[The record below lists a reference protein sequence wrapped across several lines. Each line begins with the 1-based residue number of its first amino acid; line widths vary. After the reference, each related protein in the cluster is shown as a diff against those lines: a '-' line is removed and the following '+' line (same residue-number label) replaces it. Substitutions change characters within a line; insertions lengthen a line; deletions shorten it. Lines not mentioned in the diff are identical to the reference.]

1 MKRFARACIAFSG
14 LILAVYTLWLVTG
27 SDTDSAAAVSSLL
40 TVIYNALVIVL
51 GIYIASRNT
60 FHSAIRRA
68 WFCFSAAS
76 GAWAIAEILWFY
88 YESILGIDPYPS
100 PADFFYLI
108 FYPFMLGG
116 VLSMPFLPIERE
128 KRALIALDTL
138 IVPLVALL
146 FLYYFILAP
155 LHTSLE
161 GGQALETI
169 VTLTYPSA
177 DLLILIGLL
186 SLLQRDVEGVDRNV
200 LLSLS
205 ISMSLTAGAD
215 VAWAVF
221 ELFGDSTHIAFL
233 NAVWLAGVWGTLI
246 AAGIQIERP
255 SLAEIHQ
262 PDFRPP
268 LRDILIYAAPAS
280 AFILLL
286 ISSNRSAYENTP
298 QYIVA
303 VISVILG
310 TLVMVRQYIVL
321 NENRQLYKRME
332 ILAARDQLTGLFN
345 RRAFDETLKRETQR
359 CERHDHA
366 LSLLMMDMDGFKK
379 YNDAFGHLNGDVILK
394 TTADIIRGSLRTIDI
409 LARYGGDEYVAIL
422 PETSLENAQRLAERI
437 SGILKKELADKN
449 VGMTIGGATWQKGM
463 TADDLIKAADQ
474 ELYRLKSLRQSGGQ
488 DAP

>member
-1 MKRFARACIAFSG
+1 
-14 LILAVYTLWLVTG
+14 
-27 SDTDSAAAVSSLL
+27 
-40 TVIYNALVIVL
+40 
-51 GIYIASRNT
+51 
-60 FHSAIRRA
+60 
-68 WFCFSAAS
+68 
-76 GAWAIAEILWFY
+76 
-88 YESILGIDPYPS
+88 
-100 PADFFYLI
+100 
-108 FYPFMLGG
+108 
-116 VLSMPFLPIERE
+116 
-128 KRALIALDTL
+128 
-138 IVPLVALL
+138 
-146 FLYYFILAP
+146 
-155 LHTSLE
+155 
-161 GGQALETI
+161 
-169 VTLTYPSA
+169 
-177 DLLILIGLL
+177 
-186 SLLQRDVEGVDRNV
+186 VDRNV

-345 RRAFDETLKRETQR
+345 RRAFDETLKREIQR